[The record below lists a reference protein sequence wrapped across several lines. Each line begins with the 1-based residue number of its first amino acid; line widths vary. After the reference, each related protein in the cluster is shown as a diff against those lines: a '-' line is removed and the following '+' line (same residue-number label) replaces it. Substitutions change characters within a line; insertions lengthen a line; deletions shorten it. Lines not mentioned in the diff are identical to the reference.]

1 MLLSI
6 FHTGGLTLALTLVAA
21 FMVFMFWRSI
31 PKARKQEYGRYTPS
45 GWVKISDRTPIK
57 KINRFWFGIVVI
69 ALYIVALLIV
79 ASDYK
84 GV

>member
-6 FHTGGLTLALTLVAA
+6 FNTGGLTLALTIVWALLA
-21 FMVFMFWRSI
+21 
-31 PKARKQEYGRYTPS
+31 
-45 GWVKISDRTPIK
+45 GWFIYQTLKMNKVTKTPIT
-57 KINRFWFGIVVI
+57 KIPQFWFAVAVTVAFG
-69 ALYIVALLIV
+69 VALLIV